1 MSWISDILQAI
12 KAPKEHRKLGLEV
25 KKLEKDASL
34 IKIASDEEIAKFDP
48 KQQQLRQSIEKHYP
62 DLNAPTSKAM
72 RGVSLVI
79 GLGMVAAVILLL
91 EKC

>member
-34 IKIASDEEIAKFDP
+34 QDRE
-48 KQQQLRQSIEKHYP
+48 
-62 DLNAPTSKAM
+62 
-72 RGVSLVI
+72 
-79 GLGMVAAVILLL
+79 
-91 EKC
+91 